1 MDKTSEDSISHH
13 LLNSALTVT
22 MESDLLSQV
31 YHIWS
36 LSPLVHS
43 APAALYWGHEFVS
56 PARLHIFQEQG
67 RNVLQLCEFHLL
79 AQSLQGIPNILVEKV

>member
-1 MDKTSEDSISHH
+1 MDKTSEDSINHH

-22 MESDLLSQV
+22 MESDLPSQD

-43 APAALYWGHEFVS
+43 APAALYWSHEFVPS
-56 PARLHIFQEQG
+56 ARLHIF
-67 RNVLQLCEFHLL
+67 
-79 AQSLQGIPNILVEKV
+79 